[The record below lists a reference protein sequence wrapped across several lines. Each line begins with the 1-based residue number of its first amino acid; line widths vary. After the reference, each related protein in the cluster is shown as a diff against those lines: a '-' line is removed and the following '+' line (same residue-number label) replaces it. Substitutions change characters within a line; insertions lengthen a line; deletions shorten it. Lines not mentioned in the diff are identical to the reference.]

1 MNDKVLNIHHNL
13 ILSAFTVM
21 GDVLICIA
29 LYCMFCKVSGHI
41 LEDDFMQSV
50 VVVAAIYF
58 SCVINGGVILYKR
71 NVKDFQVPLLVLRN
85 IIVFTIAS
93 VILLKIGGF

>member
-41 LEDDFMQSV
+41 LEDDFIREFGLS
-50 VVVAAIYF
+50 
-58 SCVINGGVILYKR
+58 
-71 NVKDFQVPLLVLRN
+71 
-85 IIVFTIAS
+85 
-93 VILLKIGGF
+93 